1 MRRARARERE
11 REREKK
17 REKIIIIIV
26 QDKRFENCQEVSGIK
41 VKGRS
46 EKERGIGD
54 NEVFQPGVGTP
65 RGEGVT
71 NPRRLRSCE
80 PPANPARLDDTSN
93 YVNSRCIEPSGTR
106 CHFGKPPVFIRP
118 RTWAPIFFFFLS
130 DPCTLAHTQ
139 GSLESLRFRFKQCAF
154 CPSLRFPTEILSL
167 SSVFFSLFFPLKQ
180 YSILMYAVQFCE
192 TPSQ

>member
-1 MRRARARERE
+1 MDRNYESRDARARARERE
-11 REREKK
+11 RQRPPL
-17 REKIIIIIV
+17 IIV

-41 VKGRS
+41 VKGGK

-54 NEVFQPGVGTP
+54 NEVFQPGVETP

-93 YVNSRCIEPSGTR
+93 YVNSRCIEPSGTSLPFWKAAR
-106 CHFGKPPVFIRP
+106 IHTATHVGTNF
-118 RTWAPIFFFFLS
+118 FFFFLS

-167 SSVFFSLFFPLKQ
+167 VERFFFPFLFPQ
-180 YSILMYAVQFCE
+180 TILDNVCR
-192 TPSQ
+192 PIL

>member
-1 MRRARARERE
+1 MDRNYDRKLRRARARERE

-118 RTWAPIFFFFLS
+118 RTWAPIFFFFFY
-130 DPCTLAHTQ
+130 PTLARLLIRRALWNHFVFV
-139 GSLESLRFRFKQCAF
+139 LNNAPFVLR
-154 CPSLRFPTEILSL
+154 
-167 SSVFFSLFFPLKQ
+167 SVFPLK
-180 YSILMYAVQFCE
+180 FCLCRAFFFFPFFF
-192 TPSQ
+192 PSNNTRY

>member
-1 MRRARARERE
+1 MERE
-11 REREKK
+11 ETPPLTIKMKKKDLKIVKKMAGLNLREETRRNDGSVITRCSNRELK
-17 REKIIIIIV
+17 RH
-26 QDKRFENCQEVSGIK
+26 
-41 VKGRS
+41 
-46 EKERGIGD
+46 
-54 NEVFQPGVGTP
+54 
-65 RGEGVT
+65 GVT

-167 SSVFFSLFFPLKQ
+167 SSEFSFYPFFLKQ
-180 YSILMYAVQFCE
+180 YSIIYALQFCE
-192 TPSQ
+192 IRIE